1 MCENFDKD
9 YDDDYEE
16 DENLD
21 DDYEEDENLDDDC
34 EMEKRKLYDEEDDDI
49 IFFFSPEYGYAEDE
63 EDCDEDNN
71 L

>member
-1 MCENFDKD
+1 MCEHFDKD
-9 YDDDYEE
+9 Y
-16 DENLD
+16 
-21 DDYEEDENLDDDC
+21 DDDC
-34 EMEKRKLYDEEDDDI
+34 EMEKRKLYDEEDDAI

>member
-1 MCENFDKD
+1 MCEHFDKD
-9 YDDDYEE
+9 YDD
-16 DENLD
+16 N
-21 DDYEEDENLDDDC
+21 YEEDENLDDDC
-34 EMEKRKLYDEEDDDI
+34 EMEKRKLYDDI